1 MFYRFCIFFFIIY
14 CWGPHSVTRDM
25 TTIAKSKWLKRSRGA
40 HPSFF
45 RRPAAPHSNVAA
57 MIMCTAGGTRMWR
70 FVVAST
76 HMENTTR
83 NNKKMNEMSIWIYIY
98 TLFIYSSLSLSLYIY
113 QNSNMSTYIYIYM
126 YIYINIY
133 LHESMNN

>member
-98 TLFIYSSLSLSLYIY
+98 ILYLSIHLFLSLSIYIKI
-113 QNSNMSTYIYIYM
+113 QICLHIYIYIC
-126 YIYINIY
+126 IYI
-133 LHESMNN
+133 